1 MTKKQ
6 IITILAPYSWSA
18 AIVPVT
24 ITTLFYLY
32 HGGSFRLDLIVAIL
46 LAAVLGQSF
55 TNIVNCYSDFMSGLD
70 TEDTIFDS
78 AGSVIVGEGV
88 DPKDVKKLMGYVFII
103 SIIPI
108 LYLTYIRGPLV
119 LIFGGIGVISGLIY
133 STGPLPISTTPIGE
147 IYSGVVDGFFIS
159 GLSYFI
165 YSGGLSWEIFF
176 IAIPAV
182 LWVTTMTFTNSIC
195 DMEKDRSHRLTLA
208 LFLGKEMSILALKL
222 FYLGMFSFLIGAV
235 AIGLLPVSMLLL
247 TLTLPL
253 IWKRLTGITTEN
265 TNMRNKFPIMGLSC
279 GSGIIFF
286 KVYALIMAGE
296 IIWRGVVKA

>member
-18 AIVPVT
+18 AIVPVAT
-24 ITTLFYLY
+24 TTLFYLY
-32 HGGSFRLDLIVAIL
+32 HGGIFRLDLFIAIL

-70 TEDTIFDS
+70 NEDTIFDS

-88 DPKDVKKLMGYVFII
+88 DPKEVKKLMIYVFII
-103 SIIPI
+103 SVIPI
-108 LYLTYIRGPLV
+108 LYLTYIRGLPV
-119 LIFGGIGVISGLIY
+119 LAFGVVGVLSGLIY

-147 IYSGVVDGFFIS
+147 IYSGIIDGFFIS

-176 IAIPAV
+176 IAIPSV

-208 LFLGKEMSILALKL
+208 LFLGKERSILALKL
-222 FYLGMFSFLIGAV
+222 FYLGMFSFLGA
-235 AIGLLPVSMLLL
+235 AIAVGLLPMSMLLL
-247 TLTLPL
+247 ALTLPV
-253 IWKRLTGITTEN
+253 IWRRLKGITSEN
-265 TNMRNKFPIMGLSC
+265 THMKNKFPIMDLSC

-286 KVYALIMAGE
+286 KFYTLIMAGE
-296 IIWRGVVKA
+296 LIWKAVVKV

>member
-18 AIVPVT
+18 AIVPAVT
-24 ITTLFYLY
+24 TTLFYLY
-32 HGGSFRLDLIVAIL
+32 QGGRFRLDLLVAIL
-46 LAAVLGQSF
+46 LAVVLGQSF

-88 DPKDVKKLMGYVFII
+88 DPKEVRKLMVYVFII
-103 SIIPI
+103 SILPI
-108 LYLTYIRGPLV
+108 LYLAHIRGPLV
-119 LIFGGIGVISGLIY
+119 LIFGIAGVVSGLVY
-133 STGPLPISTTPIGE
+133 STGPYPISTTPIGE
-147 IYSGVVDGFFIS
+147 IYSGMIDGFFIS
-159 GLSYFI
+159 GLSYYI
-165 YSGGLSWEIFF
+165 YSGGLSWEVFF

-208 LFLGKEMSILALKL
+208 LLLGKERSILALKL
-222 FYLGMFSFLIGAV
+222 FYLGMFVFLGAAI
-235 AIGLLPVSMLLL
+235 AIGLLPMSMLLL

-253 IWKRLTGITTEN
+253 IWKRLSGVTPESTH
-265 TNMRNKFPIMGLSC
+265 MKNKFPIMGLSC

-286 KVYALIMAGE
+286 KFYALIMAGE
-296 IIWRGVVKA
+296 IIWKAVVKV